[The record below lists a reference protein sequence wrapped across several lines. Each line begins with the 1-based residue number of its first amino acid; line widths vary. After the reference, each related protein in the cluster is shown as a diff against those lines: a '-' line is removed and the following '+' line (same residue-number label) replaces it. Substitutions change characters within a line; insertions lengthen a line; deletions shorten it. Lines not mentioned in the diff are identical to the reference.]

1 MHEQTASPAKPK
13 LDYRT
18 FDVQA
23 AADQTAGFDGHAS
36 TFWAVDSYKT
46 AMAPGAFSRT
56 LKHRGDTRLV
66 LWQHDPNT
74 PIGKTTALKQDK
86 AGLAFSAAL
95 TTETRAGAD
104 AMALL
109 RDQVPLG
116 MSFGFQTVKDRT
128 AEDTDPLDFSQ
139 QPGLKAKDVRVI
151 TEVNLW
157 EVSLVTFPANEAATI
172 SAVRSEMELDALTT
186 LLDAITTDTLDE
198 GQSALVL
205 QITDAWSQRPGPAA
219 IEPHSTPVQARRD
232 IYGEYCLVMAGL
244 GLPVE

>member
-1 MHEQTASPAKPK
+1 
-13 LDYRT
+13 
-18 FDVQA
+18 
-23 AADQTAGFDGHAS
+23 
-36 TFWAVDSYKT
+36 
-46 AMAPGAFSRT
+46 
-56 LKHRGDTRLV
+56 
-66 LWQHDPNT
+66 
-74 PIGKTTALKQDK
+74 
-86 AGLAFSAAL
+86 
-95 TTETRAGAD
+95 
-104 AMALL
+104 MALL

>member
-1 MHEQTASPAKPK
+1 VPSPTAAPSKPT

-18 FDVQA
+18 FDVRA
-23 AADQTAGFDGHAS
+23 AADQTDGFDGHAS
-36 TFWAVDSYKT
+36 TFWAVDSYAT
-46 AMAPGAFSRT
+46 AVAPGAYTRT
-56 LKHRGDTRLV
+56 LKHRGETRLV

-86 AGLAFSAAL
+86 AGLAFSVAI
-95 TTETRAGAD
+95 TTSTRAGAD
-104 AMALL
+104 AMALV
-109 RDQVPLG
+109 RDDVPMG
-116 MSFGFQTVKDRT
+116 MSIGFQTVKDRT
-128 AEDTDPLDFSQ
+128 ADEHDPLDFSQ
-139 QPGLKAKDVRVI
+139 QPHLKAKDVRLM
-151 TEVNLW
+151 TEINLY
-157 EVSLVTFPANEAATI
+157 EISLVSFPANEAAII

-186 LLDAITTDTLDE
+186 LLDAITADTLDE

-219 IEPHSTPVQARRD
+219 AAPHSTPVQARRD